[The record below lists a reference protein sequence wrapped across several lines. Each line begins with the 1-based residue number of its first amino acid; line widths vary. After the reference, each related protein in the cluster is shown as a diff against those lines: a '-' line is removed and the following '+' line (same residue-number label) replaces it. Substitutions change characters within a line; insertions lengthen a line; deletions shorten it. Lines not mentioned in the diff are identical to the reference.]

1 MYKGF
6 NINITKEF
14 FEDEYNKYHTIG
26 EKLKINSETTAYDI
40 LNKYIMDD
48 IIDGNK
54 IEDEWFKKQRA
65 DIFISYSHND
75 VDLVKTFA
83 GWINKKFGLTVFFD
97 EALWGKADDLL
108 YEIDKKYCLN
118 EDKSTYSYEKR
129 NLSTS
134 HVHSM
139 LTVSIMKMIDL
150 SECIFFINTE
160 ESIPITQ
167 KVIEGDK
174 NYTMS
179 PWLYQELSI
188 VNNIQIKELKYYR
201 RNLILENSK
210 EIKSYQNLNVKY
222 EADLRKLI
230 KLKQEYLIK
239 WKNAFEM
246 EKYFQGDKNALDILY
261 KLIET

>member
-40 LNKYIMDD
+40 LNKYLMDD

-97 EALWGKADDLL
+97 EALWGKADDC
-108 YEIDKKYCLN
+108 Y
-118 EDKSTYSYEKR
+118 
-129 NLSTS
+129 
-134 HVHSM
+134 
-139 LTVSIMKMIDL
+139 MK
-150 SECIFFINTE
+150 
-160 ESIPITQ
+160 
-167 KVIEGDK
+167 
-174 NYTMS
+174 
-179 PWLYQELSI
+179 
-188 VNNIQIKELKYYR
+188 
-201 RNLILENSK
+201 
-210 EIKSYQNLNVKY
+210 
-222 EADLRKLI
+222 
-230 KLKQEYLIK
+230 
-239 WKNAFEM
+239 
-246 EKYFQGDKNALDILY
+246 
-261 KLIET
+261 